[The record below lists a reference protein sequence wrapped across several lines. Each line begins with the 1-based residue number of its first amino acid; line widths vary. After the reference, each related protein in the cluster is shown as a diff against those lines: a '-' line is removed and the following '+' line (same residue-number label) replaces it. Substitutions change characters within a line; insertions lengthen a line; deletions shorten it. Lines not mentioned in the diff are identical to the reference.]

1 MRVPKSED
9 EHLELVG
16 AAAETHSG
24 LRKIAFKL
32 RRELPAKAPSLKE
45 ALKAEE
51 TSFRLKRELQ
61 LLDITDPEPA
71 ERRGPWI
78 STTGESSS
86 ASATRR
92 STYRGY
98 KGGSDIG

>member
-16 AAAETHSG
+16 GAAETHSG

-32 RRELPAKAPSLKE
+32 
-45 ALKAEE
+45 
-51 TSFRLKRELQ
+51 RLKRELQ

-71 ERRGPWI
+71 ERRGPL
-78 STTGESSS
+78 GEV
-86 ASATRR
+86 RR
-92 STYRGY
+92 DGKVIDVEWLRR
-98 KGGSDIG
+98 

>member
-1 MRVPKSED
+1 MGVPKSED
-9 EHLELVG
+9 EHLELVVG
-16 AAAETHSG
+16 TAETHSG

-51 TSFRLKRELQ
+51 TAFRLKRELQ

-71 ERRGPWI
+71 ERRGPLP
-78 STTGESSS
+78 EV
-86 ASATRR
+86 RR
-92 STYRGY
+92 GDKVIDVERLRRR
-98 KGGSDIG
+98 KGRDEET